1 MQIIVQG
8 RMDKTLQGEE
18 FSSFHPEMFQI
29 AWMMAAERRIQY
41 AMMKVLKIFKIFK
54 YDGNDS
60 TF

>member
-1 MQIIVQG
+1 
-8 RMDKTLQGEE
+8 MDKTLQGEE
-18 FSSFHPEMFQI
+18 FSSFHQEMFQI

-54 YDGNDS
+54 YDGDDS

>member
-29 AWMMAAERRIQY
+29 ARMMAAEGRIQY
-41 AMMKVLKIFKIFK
+41 AMMKVLKIFKILQI
-54 YDGNDS
+54 
-60 TF
+60 